1 MNKSLSILIT
11 LIIIGV
17 LFFSAYI
24 IKDQN
29 DKKALIIDNT
39 AESSETTLHTEPI
52 SPSKTDTVPSLAAVD
67 ATQTDTEAANNK
79 PASAQND
86 TVFADTKNTNK
97 TTKTTESAKPN
108 TAKLGNVVAVTPKQL
123 AEQKLAN
130 KTATAQ
136 TNTLATNTTKPA
148 NIKTTPT
155 NTTKPETVKTPTTS
169 NNKATNKQVATAT
182 TVQYSVTIGCF
193 TDTKHQSQ
201 LKNLFKLKATEN
213 IRTAKHQTNNCWRY
227 MTGNY
232 VNSTDAFKKLAELR
246 KYDKDC
252 QVVRISTKNNKETI
266 EIYKGR

>member
-1 MNKSLSILIT
+1 MNKPLSLLVA

-24 IKDQN
+24 IKNQSEKN
-29 DKKALIIDNT
+29 VLIIDNT
-39 AESSETTLHTEPI
+39 TENPETTLNIEQIP
-52 SPSKTDTVPSLAAVD
+52 PNKADTVQSLAAVD
-67 ATQTDTEAANNK
+67 ATQTDTEQTSNNSTSEQIDTTFAAHTSTNNTQK
-79 PASAQND
+79 A
-86 TVFADTKNTNK
+86 
-97 TTKTTESAKPN
+97 TKTAKPS

-136 TNTLATNTTKPA
+136 TTISSSNTDKLQSVKSNPTTDKPQS
-148 NIKTTPT
+148 
-155 NTTKPETVKTPTTS
+155 VKTPTIS

-182 TVQYSVTIGCF
+182 TVQYSITIGCF
-193 TDTKHQSQ
+193 IDTKHQAQ

-232 VNSTDAFKKLAELR
+232 VNSADAFKKLAELR

-266 EIYKGR
+266 EVYKGR

>member
-1 MNKSLSILIT
+1 MNKPLSLLIA

-39 AESSETTLHTEPI
+39 AESSETALDTEPI

-67 ATQTDTEAANNK
+67 ATQTDTEEANNE
-79 PASAQND
+79 PTSEQMD
-86 TVFADTKNTNK
+86 TTFATNNSK
-97 TTKTTESAKPN
+97 TENATETAKPS
-108 TAKLGNVVAVTPKQL
+108 TAKLGNVVALTPKQL

-136 TNTLATNTTKPA
+136 TNTSATNTTKPA

-193 TDTKHQSQ
+193 TDTKHQAQ

-232 VNSTDAFKKLAELR
+232 LSSAEAFKKLAELR